1 MSKLSEEEKIP
12 FTEHLEELRRRLL
25 ISFAAIAVGFLISY
39 FFSKQLFEILM
50 RPLIV
55 ALPPKSTL
63 IFTSLPEAFFT
74 YLKVSLLSG
83 IFLASPLV
91 LYEIWA
97 FISPGL
103 YKHEKKYVIPFVVFS
118 SLFFIG
124 GALFGYFVVFPFGFK
139 FFLSFATDYI
149 RPMPTI
155 KEYFG
160 FCAKLLFAFG
170 VIFELPLFVLFLSR
184 IGIVTHRM
192 LRKQRKYAI
201 LIIFIVSAI
210 LTPPDAMTQL
220 MMAGPLLALYE
231 ISVWVARVFGKKS
244 LEEEEKEKRKKG
256 RKKRERKDKE
266 THPPNPSGNKE
277 EKTAMGETKSTEPED
292 EEELSPEEE
301 SENLDKS

>member
-1 MSKLSEEEKIP
+1 MI
-12 FTEHLEELRRRLL
+12 
-25 ISFAAIAVGFLISY
+25 ISVIAVAMGFLVSY

-50 RPLIV
+50 KPLIV
-55 ALPPKSTL
+55 SLPPKSTL

-74 YLKVSLLSG
+74 YLKVSLLAG
-83 IFLASPLV
+83 VFLASPIV

-103 YKHEKKYVIPFVVFS
+103 YSHEKKYVVPFVIFS
-118 SLFFIG
+118 SVFFIG

-139 FFLSFATDYI
+139 FFLGFATDYI

-170 VIFELPLFVLFLSR
+170 VIFELPLFVLFLSK
-184 IGIVTHRM
+184 IGIVNDRM

-201 LIIFIVSAI
+201 LIVFIVSAI

-231 ISVWVARVFGKKS
+231 ISIWVAKIFGRKTGR
-244 LEEEEKEKRKKG
+244 EKE
-256 RKKRERKDKE
+256 
-266 THPPNPSGNKE
+266 
-277 EKTAMGETKSTEPED
+277 ED
-292 EEELSPEEE
+292 EDENDKVEGDIQPPPPVSPGKQKATSDRENETLAEENNDLSPEEE
-301 SENLDKS
+301 SELLDES

>member
-1 MSKLSEEEKIP
+1 MSPASEEEKVP

-25 ISFAAIAVGFLISY
+25 ISVVAVAVGFLVCY

-50 RPLIV
+50 KPLIV
-55 ALPPKSTL
+55 SLPPQSTL

-74 YLKVSLLSG
+74 YLKVSLLAG
-83 IFLASPLV
+83 IFLSSPLV
-91 LYEIWA
+91 LYEMWA

-103 YKHEKKYVIPFVVFS
+103 YKHEKRYVIPFVFFS
-118 SLFFIG
+118 SIFFVG

-139 FFLSFATDYI
+139 FFLGFATEYI

-184 IGIVTHRM
+184 IGIVNDKM

-201 LIIFIVSAI
+201 LLVFVVSAI
-210 LTPPDAMTQL
+210 LTPPDVMTQL

-231 ISVWVARVFGKKS
+231 ISIWVAKIFGRKRVEEK
-244 LEEEEKEKRKKG
+244 EEEKSEGDQPEKSHAKKG
-256 RKKRERKDKE
+256 GQE
-266 THPPNPSGNKE
+266 TESE
-277 EKTAMGETKSTEPED
+277 EKD
-292 EEELSPEEE
+292 ELSPEEE
-301 SENLDKS
+301 SEELDKS

>member
-1 MSKLSEEEKIP
+1 MSPLTEEEKLP
-12 FTEHLEELRRRLL
+12 FTDHLEELRRRLI
-25 ISFAAIAVGFLISY
+25 ISVIAIAVGFIVSY

-50 RPLIV
+50 KPLIV
-55 ALPPKSTL
+55 SLPPKSTL

-83 IFLASPLV
+83 IFLASPVV
-91 LYEIWA
+91 LYEMWA

-103 YKHEKKYVIPFVVFS
+103 YKHEKRYVVPFVLFS
-118 SLFFIG
+118 SIFFIG

-139 FFLSFATDYI
+139 FFLGFATDYI

-170 VIFELPLFVLFLSR
+170 VIFELPLLVLFLSR
-184 IGIVTHRM
+184 IGIVNEKM

-201 LIIFIVSAI
+201 LLVFVASAI
-210 LTPPDAMTQL
+210 LTPPDVMTQL

-231 ISVWVARVFGKKS
+231 ISIWVAKVFGRKRV
-244 LEEEEKEKRKKG
+244 EEEPNEEEDDDGAITPGDTPDKG
-256 RKKRERKDKE
+256 KQETPETGDTRE
-266 THPPNPSGNKE
+266 
-277 EKTAMGETKSTEPED
+277 ED
-292 EEELSPEEE
+292 ELSPEEE
-301 SENLDKS
+301 AEEQDKS

>member
-1 MSKLSEEEKIP
+1 MHNLSEEDKLP

-25 ISFAAIAVGFLISY
+25 ISVAAVAVGFLVSY

-50 RPLIV
+50 KPLIV
-55 ALPPKSTL
+55 SLPPKSTL

-74 YLKVSLLSG
+74 YLKVSLLAG

-91 LYEIWA
+91 LYEMWA

-103 YKHEKKYVIPFVVFS
+103 YKHEKRYVIPFVFFS
-118 SLFFIG
+118 SIFFIG

-139 FFLSFATDYI
+139 FFLGFATDYI

-184 IGIVTHRM
+184 IGILNDRM

-201 LIIFIVSAI
+201 LIIFVISAI

-220 MMAGPLLALYE
+220 MMAGPLLALFE
-231 ISVWVARVFGKKS
+231 ISIWVAKIFGRKKP
-244 LEEEEKEKRKKG
+244 EEEEAPEGTTSPPSPEGKTPPAREDPDDDDSSPHSPKE
-256 RKKRERKDKE
+256 
-266 THPPNPSGNKE
+266 PP
-277 EKTAMGETKSTEPED
+277 

-301 SENLDKS
+301 AEILDRS

>member
-1 MSKLSEEEKIP
+1 MSPSISEEEKLP
-12 FTEHLEELRRRLL
+12 FTEHLEELRRRLV
-25 ISFAAIAVGFLISY
+25 ISVIAIAAGFFVSY

-50 RPLIV
+50 KPLIIS
-55 ALPPKSTL
+55 LPPKSTL

-74 YLKVSLLSG
+74 YLKVSLLAG
-83 IFLASPLV
+83 IFLSSPLV

-103 YKHEKKYVIPFVVFS
+103 YKNEKRYVVPFVLFS
-118 SLFFIG
+118 SIFFIG

-139 FFLSFATDYI
+139 FFLGFATDYI

-184 IGIVTHRM
+184 IGIVNDKM

-201 LIIFIVSAI
+201 LLVFVTSAI
-210 LTPPDAMTQL
+210 LTPPDVMTQL

-231 ISVWVARVFGKKS
+231 ISIWVARIFGKKRTEED
-244 LEEEEKEKRKKG
+244 LEEEEDSGEQKDLTATSQGDPEKKSPLPKV
-256 RKKRERKDKE
+256 
-266 THPPNPSGNKE
+266 E
-277 EKTAMGETKSTEPED
+277 EPDE

-301 SENLDKS
+301 AEKLDET

>member
-1 MSKLSEEEKIP
+1 MSPLKEEEKLP
-12 FTEHLEELRRRLL
+12 FTDHLEELRRRLI
-25 ISFAAIAVGFLISY
+25 ISVIAIAVGFIVSY

-50 RPLIV
+50 KPLIIS
-55 ALPPKSTL
+55 LPPKSTL

-83 IFLASPLV
+83 IFLASPVV
-91 LYEIWA
+91 LYEMWA

-103 YKHEKKYVIPFVVFS
+103 YKHEKRYVVPFVLFS
-118 SLFFIG
+118 SIFFIG

-139 FFLSFATDYI
+139 FFLGFATDYI

-184 IGIVTHRM
+184 IGIVNEKM

-201 LIIFIVSAI
+201 LLVFVTSAI
-210 LTPPDAMTQL
+210 LTPPDVMTQL

-231 ISVWVARVFGKKS
+231 ISIWVAKVFGRKKTDEE
-244 LEEEEKEKRKKG
+244 LEEKEEEEK
-256 RKKRERKDKE
+256 KE
-266 THPPNPSGNKE
+266 NGESTPETAPDKE
-277 EKTAMGETKSTEPED
+277 EKEVSEADDVPEED
-292 EEELSPEEE
+292 ELSPEEE
-301 SENLDKS
+301 AEELDKP

>member
-1 MSKLSEEEKIP
+1 MSPLKEEEKLP
-12 FTEHLEELRRRLL
+12 FTDHLEELRRRLI
-25 ISFAAIAVGFLISY
+25 ISVIAIAVGFIVSY

-50 RPLIV
+50 KPLIIS
-55 ALPPKSTL
+55 LPPKSTL

-83 IFLASPLV
+83 IFLASPVV
-91 LYEIWA
+91 LYEMWA

-103 YKHEKKYVIPFVVFS
+103 YKHEKRYVVPFVLFS
-118 SLFFIG
+118 SIFFIG

-139 FFLSFATDYI
+139 FFLGFATDYI

-184 IGIVTHRM
+184 IGIVNEKM

-201 LIIFIVSAI
+201 LLVFVTSAI
-210 LTPPDAMTQL
+210 LTPPDVMTQL

-231 ISVWVARVFGKKS
+231 ISIWVAKVFGRKKPDEE
-244 LEEEEKEKRKKG
+244 LEEKEEEEK
-256 RKKRERKDKE
+256 KE
-266 THPPNPSGNKE
+266 NGELTPETAPDKE
-277 EKTAMGETKSTEPED
+277 EKEVSEADDVPEED
-292 EEELSPEEE
+292 ELSPEEE
-301 SENLDKS
+301 AEELDKS

>member
-1 MSKLSEEEKIP
+1 MNLSIDEETKLP
-12 FTEHLEELRRRLL
+12 FTDHLEELRKRLI
-25 ISFAAIAVGFLISY
+25 ISVIAVAAGFIVSY

-50 RPLIV
+50 KPLIV
-55 ALPPKSTL
+55 ALPPRSTL

-74 YLKVSLLSG
+74 YLKVSLLAG
-83 IFLASPLV
+83 IFIASPVV

-103 YKHEKKYVIPFVVFS
+103 YKHEKRYVIPFVFFS
-118 SLFFIG
+118 SIFFIG

-139 FFLSFATDYI
+139 FFLGFATDYI

-170 VIFELPLFVLFLSR
+170 VIFELPLFVLFLARLGIINDR
-184 IGIVTHRM
+184 I

-201 LIIFIVSAI
+201 LLVFIASAI
-210 LTPPDAMTQL
+210 LTPPDVMTQL

-231 ISVWVARVFGKKS
+231 ISIWVAKIFGKKPNV
-244 LEEEEKEKRKKG
+244 EEEEDDEPVPVPADGPSPPPDKK
-256 RKKRERKDKE
+256 
-266 THPPNPSGNKE
+266 TPSGNESGK
-277 EKTAMGETKSTEPED
+277 ADAS
-292 EEELSPEEE
+292 LSPEEE
-301 SENLDKS
+301 AEASDKA

>member
-1 MSKLSEEEKIP
+1 MSPLTEEEKLP
-12 FTEHLEELRRRLL
+12 FTDHLEELRRRLI
-25 ISFAAIAVGFLISY
+25 ISVIAIAVGFIVSY

-50 RPLIV
+50 KPLIV
-55 ALPPKSTL
+55 SLPPKSTL

-83 IFLASPLV
+83 IFLASPVV
-91 LYEIWA
+91 LYEMWA

-103 YKHEKKYVIPFVVFS
+103 YKHEKRYVVPFVLFS
-118 SLFFIG
+118 SIFFIG

-139 FFLSFATDYI
+139 FFLGFATDYI

-184 IGIVTHRM
+184 IGIVNEKM

-201 LIIFIVSAI
+201 LLVFVTSAI
-210 LTPPDAMTQL
+210 LTPPDVMTQL

-231 ISVWVARVFGKKS
+231 ISIWVAKVFGRKRV
-244 LEEEEKEKRKKG
+244 EEE
-256 RKKRERKDKE
+256 
-266 THPPNPSGNKE
+266 P
-277 EKTAMGETKSTEPED
+277 D
-292 EEELSPEEE
+292 EEEDDDGAITPGDTPDKEEQETPETGDTREENGLSPEEE
-301 SENLDKS
+301 AEELDKS

>member
-1 MSKLSEEEKIP
+1 MSPLKEEEKLP
-12 FTEHLEELRRRLL
+12 FTDHLEELRRRLI
-25 ISFAAIAVGFLISY
+25 ISVIAIAVGFIVSY

-50 RPLIV
+50 KPLIIS
-55 ALPPKSTL
+55 LPPKSTL

-83 IFLASPLV
+83 IFLASPVV
-91 LYEIWA
+91 LYEMWA

-103 YKHEKKYVIPFVVFS
+103 YKHEKRYVVPFVLFS
-118 SLFFIG
+118 SIFFIG

-139 FFLSFATDYI
+139 FFLGFATDYI

-184 IGIVTHRM
+184 IGIVNEKM

-201 LIIFIVSAI
+201 LLVFVTSAI
-210 LTPPDAMTQL
+210 LTPPDVMTQL

-231 ISVWVARVFGKKS
+231 IRIWVAKVFGRKKPDEE
-244 LEEEEKEKRKKG
+244 LEEEEE
-256 RKKRERKDKE
+256 
-266 THPPNPSGNKE
+266 
-277 EKTAMGETKSTEPED
+277 A
-292 EEELSPEEE
+292 EEL
-301 SENLDKS
+301 DKP

>member
-1 MSKLSEEEKIP
+1 MSKRISEEDKIP
-12 FTEHLEELRRRLL
+12 FTEHLEELRRRLI
-25 ISFAAIAVGFLISY
+25 ISVIAVAVGFLVSY

-55 ALPPKSTL
+55 SLPPKSTL

-83 IFLASPLV
+83 VFLASPVV

-103 YKHEKKYVIPFVVFS
+103 YGHEKKYVIPFVIFS
-118 SLFFIG
+118 SVFFVG

-139 FFLSFATDYI
+139 FFLGFATDYI

-170 VIFELPLFVLFLSR
+170 VIFELPLFVLFLSK
-184 IGIVTHRM
+184 IGIVNDRM

-201 LIIFIVSAI
+201 LIVFIVSAI

-231 ISVWVARVFGKKS
+231 ISIWVAKIF
-244 LEEEEKEKRKKG
+244 G
-256 RKKRERKDKE
+256 RKPLPE
-266 THPPNPSGNKE
+266 
-277 EKTAMGETKSTEPED
+277 ED
-292 EEELSPEEE
+292 EEEEVEEESEEEPGQDNPSGDGSTDPEAHEGLSPEEE
-301 SENLDKS
+301 SEISDK

>member
-1 MSKLSEEEKIP
+1 MSSVSEEEKIP

-25 ISFAAIAVGFLISY
+25 ISVAAVAVGFLVCY

-50 RPLIV
+50 KPLIV
-55 ALPPKSTL
+55 SLPPKSTL

-74 YLKVSLLSG
+74 YLKVSLLAG
-83 IFLASPLV
+83 IFLASPIV

-103 YKHEKKYVIPFVVFS
+103 YRHEKRYVIPFVFFS
-118 SLFFIG
+118 SLFFVG

-139 FFLSFATDYI
+139 FFLGFATEYI

-184 IGIVTHRM
+184 IGIVNDKM

-201 LIIFIVSAI
+201 LLVFVVSAI
-210 LTPPDAMTQL
+210 LTPPDVMTQL

-231 ISVWVARVFGKKS
+231 ISVWVAKIFGRKRV
-244 LEEEEKEKRKKG
+244 EEKG
-256 RKKRERKDKE
+256 
-266 THPPNPSGNKE
+266 
-277 EKTAMGETKSTEPED
+277 
-292 EEELSPEEE
+292 EEE
-301 SENLDKS
+301 SEGDQPEKSHAKKGEQETESEEKEGPFPGEEPEKPDKL

>member
-1 MSKLSEEEKIP
+1 MSSVEEDKKIP

-25 ISFAAIAVGFLISY
+25 ISVAAAGVGFIICY

-50 RPLIV
+50 KPLIIS
-55 ALPPKSTL
+55 LPPKSTL

-74 YLKVSLLSG
+74 YLKVSLLAG
-83 IFLASPLV
+83 IFLASPIV

-103 YKHEKKYVIPFVVFS
+103 YRHEKRYVIPFVFFS
-118 SLFFIG
+118 SIFFIG
-124 GALFGYFVVFPFGFK
+124 GALFGYFIVFPFGFK
-139 FFLSFATDYI
+139 FFLGFATEYI

-170 VIFELPLFVLFLSR
+170 VIFELPLFVLFLSK
-184 IGIVTHRM
+184 IGIVNDRM

-201 LIIFIVSAI
+201 LLVFITSAI
-210 LTPPDAMTQL
+210 LTPPDVMTQL

-231 ISVWVARVFGKKS
+231 ISIWVAKIF
-244 LEEEEKEKRKKG
+244 G
-256 RKKRERKDKE
+256 RKRVED
-266 THPPNPSGNKE
+266 
-277 EKTAMGETKSTEPED
+277 EPEEGERD
-292 EEELSPEEE
+292 QTEKPAEKAPVNEEDVAAAESEPEGEEELSPEEE
-301 SENLDKS
+301 AEEPDKS

>member
-1 MSKLSEEEKIP
+1 MSPASEEEKVP

-25 ISFAAIAVGFLISY
+25 ISVVAVAVGFLVCY

-50 RPLIV
+50 KPLIV
-55 ALPPKSTL
+55 SLPPKSTL

-74 YLKVSLLSG
+74 YLKVSLLAG
-83 IFLASPLV
+83 IFLSSPLV
-91 LYEIWA
+91 LYEMWA

-103 YKHEKKYVIPFVVFS
+103 YKHEKRYVIPFVFFS
-118 SLFFIG
+118 SIFFVG

-139 FFLSFATDYI
+139 FFLGFATEYI

-184 IGIVTHRM
+184 IGIVNDKM

-201 LIIFIVSAI
+201 LLVFVVSAI
-210 LTPPDAMTQL
+210 LTPPDVMTQL

-231 ISVWVARVFGKKS
+231 ISIWVAKIFGRKRVEEK
-244 LEEEEKEKRKKG
+244 EEEKSEGDQPEKSHAKKG
-256 RKKRERKDKE
+256 GQE
-266 THPPNPSGNKE
+266 TESE
-277 EKTAMGETKSTEPED
+277 EKD
-292 EEELSPEEE
+292 ELSPEEE
-301 SENLDKS
+301 SEELDKS

>member
-1 MSKLSEEEKIP
+1 MTPAVEDKKIP

-25 ISFAAIAVGFLISY
+25 ISAAAVAVGFLISY

-50 RPLIV
+50 KPLIIS
-55 ALPPKSTL
+55 LPPKSTL

-83 IFLASPLV
+83 IFLTSPIV

-103 YKHEKKYVIPFVVFS
+103 YKHEKRYVIPFVFFS
-118 SLFFIG
+118 SIFFIG

-139 FFLSFATDYI
+139 FFLGFATEYI

-160 FCAKLLFAFG
+160 FCTKLLLAFG
-170 VIFELPLFVLFLSR
+170 VIFELPLFVFFLSK
-184 IGIVTHRM
+184 IGIINDRI

-201 LIIFIVSAI
+201 LLIFIASAI
-210 LTPPDAMTQL
+210 LTPPDVMTQL
-220 MMAGPLLALYE
+220 MMAGPLLALFE
-231 ISVWVARVFGKKS
+231 ISIWVAKIFGRERVAED
-244 LEEEEKEKRKKG
+244 LEENEEDADANADTDTG
-256 RKKRERKDKE
+256 I
-266 THPPNPSGNKE
+266 PSGDREEDGGKE
-277 EKTAMGETKSTEPED
+277 GSESVDSKVED
-292 EEELSPEEE
+292 ELSPEEE
-301 SENLDKS
+301 SEELDKS

>member
-1 MSKLSEEEKIP
+1 MTTAEEDKKIP

-25 ISFAAIAVGFLISY
+25 ISAAAVAVGFLISY

-50 RPLIV
+50 KPLIIS
-55 ALPPKSTL
+55 LPPKSTL

-83 IFLASPLV
+83 IFLTSPIV

-103 YKHEKKYVIPFVVFS
+103 YKHEKRYVIPFVFFS
-118 SLFFIG
+118 SIFFIG

-139 FFLSFATDYI
+139 FFLGFATEYI

-170 VIFELPLFVLFLSR
+170 VIFELPLFVLFLSK
-184 IGIVTHRM
+184 IGIVNYRM

-201 LIIFIVSAI
+201 LLVFVTSAI
-210 LTPPDAMTQL
+210 LTPPDVMTQL

-231 ISVWVARVFGKKS
+231 ISIWVAKIFGRERVAED
-244 LEEEEKEKRKKG
+244 LEENEEDADTG
-256 RKKRERKDKE
+256 IPSGERKEEEGKE
-266 THPPNPSGNKE
+266 GSESVDSKV
-277 EKTAMGETKSTEPED
+277 ED
-292 EEELSPEEE
+292 ELSPEEE
-301 SENLDKS
+301 SEELDKS

>member
-1 MSKLSEEEKIP
+1 MSPLKEEEKLP
-12 FTEHLEELRRRLL
+12 FTDHLEELRRRLI
-25 ISFAAIAVGFLISY
+25 ISVIAIAVGFIVSY

-50 RPLIV
+50 KPLIIS
-55 ALPPKSTL
+55 LPPKSTL

-83 IFLASPLV
+83 IFLASPVV
-91 LYEIWA
+91 LYEMWA

-103 YKHEKKYVIPFVVFS
+103 YKHEKRYVVPFVLFS
-118 SLFFIG
+118 SIFFIG

-139 FFLSFATDYI
+139 FFLGFATDYI

-184 IGIVTHRM
+184 IGIVNEKM

-201 LIIFIVSAI
+201 LLVFVTSAI
-210 LTPPDAMTQL
+210 LTPPDVMTQL

-231 ISVWVARVFGKKS
+231 ISIWVAKVFGRKKPDEE
-244 LEEEEKEKRKKG
+244 LEEKEEEEK
-256 RKKRERKDKE
+256 KE
-266 THPPNPSGNKE
+266 NGELTPETAPDKE
-277 EKTAMGETKSTEPED
+277 EKEVSEADDVPEED
-292 EEELSPEEE
+292 ELSPEEE
-301 SENLDKS
+301 AEELDKP